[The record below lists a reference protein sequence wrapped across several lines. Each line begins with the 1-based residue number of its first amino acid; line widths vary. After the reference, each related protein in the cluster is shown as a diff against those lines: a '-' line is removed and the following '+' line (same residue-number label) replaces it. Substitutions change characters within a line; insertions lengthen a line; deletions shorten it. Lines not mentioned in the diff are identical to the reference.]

1 MCDGGGAS
9 HTSTRAQPT
18 QGARQRRT
26 LLALGCRATTSKK
39 KNWTHSYRV
48 EKYVTLHVVHVIG
61 LATVPGHAGGSGA
74 RAYHLGLT
82 KHFPALAP

>member
-1 MCDGGGAS
+1 MVVVR
-9 HTSTRAQPT
+9 HTPRRAPS
-18 QGARQRRT
+18 QRKAPADAERFWHWDVVP
-26 LLALGCRATTSKK
+26 RRPKK